1 MSTESLLQTPNYE
14 DSLYSRKVKGRS
26 SLDTF
31 IIPNRTRLPSSKPKV
46 PEEFD
51 FNLTKTLLDIE
62 EMEKPTEAIPKTSSQ
77 RDVVPVAKRPFVPNT
92 SLIHQR
98 GSSGTYSWSPTG
110 FDGPIDSTDQSR
122 GTSTTWSTVS
132 ARISTD
138 SSPGS
143 DHRDTQN
150 CQVTVRASVLEV
162 GLRVGM
168 VSHLQTTPTGKTPSP
183 SRFAEPG

>member
-14 DSLYSRKVKGRS
+14 DSLYNRKVKGRS

-77 RDVVPVAKRPFVPNT
+77 RAVVPVAKKPFVPNT

-143 DHRDTQN
+143 DHRDTSEYIKEYN
-150 CQVTVRASVLEV
+150 SLATKY
-162 GLRVGM
+162 GLPLFVA
-168 VSHLQTTPTGKTPSP
+168 Q
-183 SRFAEPG
+183 SRIESRGT